1 MNDVPDFSVYCEAA
15 CRFYWGEPDRKS
27 FKDLCWGRRDGYGG
41 KTYNLKKKR
50 WYDAEAKCGGGT
62 LQLIAFEQGWMDVKG
77 KPDARKQR
85 FFDAWRIGYQKKIIA
100 EPPPEPRVSFEAKIR
115 AIFPYKDENG
125 KHVYDVVRFDTEN
138 KDERF
143 RYRLPSGE
151 WKLGKSRR
159 ILYRL
164 TELIAAIK
172 AGERVLVCEGEKDVE
187 SAVALGYAATTNC
200 GGVGQWRV
208 GYDQHF
214 KGADVVIVGDND
226 DSGRKFA
233 AERAGHLQ
241 KVAKSLHLVFPP
253 EGKDLTEWVKAGGT
267 RAQLDVL
274 IHDVPDYRVQRQ
286 DKDGVPEAASSG
298 DDDAELERL
307 ARLDLF
313 DYERTRK
320 PAAERLGVRATL
332 LDKLIASK
340 RGELGL
346 DEADSLQGRPVAF
359 TDPEPWP
366 EAVDGDDLLDQ
377 ITAAIK
383 RHVVMQEAA
392 CHLTALW
399 VVHSYLLNCFLIS
412 PRLAV
417 CSPVKRCGKTTLLDA
432 LARLVLYPQAA
443 ANVTAAVIFRLIE
456 MHRPCMLV
464 DEADTYLRENEELR
478 GVLNAGHR
486 RGGTVLR
493 SVGDDHEPRAFSVYG
508 ACAIALIGSL
518 PDTLADRAIV
528 VNLERRLAS
537 EPIEPF
543 RLDRTDHLDQL
554 ARQAARWARDNAEAV
569 RAANPQMPPGVFNRE
584 ADNLQPL
591 LAIADVAGG
600 EWPGRARAAAMAGRQ
615 LSEDEAS
622 LLELLIGDIRNIFT
636 EKKDQWISSATL
648 IEALCEIT
656 PRPWAE
662 YGRSGKPLT
671 QNKLARL
678 LKPLRIKP
686 ERLEVGD
693 ERARGYFRSHLDKVF
708 ERYLAPAE
716 AQEGVSKCPSVR
728 EPIKSYTAPTFQS
741 VRAEIPRTD
750 AKVQETRMDTAS
762 RTHGHFE
769 KGNGHLEGKEDWG
782 LPLRL
787 LDEDA
792 DWAEE
797 WHYQHRDEPDV
808 DAKLATALR
817 ERLRN
822 KRNVRPEHLEIE
834 AARVM
839 DRVFAPR
846 K

>member
-1 MNDVPDFSVYCEAA
+1 MIDVPDFSVFCEAA
-15 CRFYWGEPDRKS
+15 CRSYWGEPDRKN
-27 FKDLCWGRRDGYGG
+27 FKELRWGGRDGYGG
-41 KTYNLKKKR
+41 RTYNFKKRR
-50 WYDAEAKCGGGT
+50 WYDADAKCGGGT
-62 LQLIAFEQGWMDVKG
+62 LQLIAFQQGWIDAKG
-77 KPDARKQR
+77 KPDARGQR
-85 FFDAWRIGYQKKIIA
+85 FFDAWRIGYEKKIIA
-100 EPPPEPRVSFEAKIR
+100 EPPPEPRASNEVKIR
-115 AIFPYKDENG
+115 AVFPYKDENG
-125 KHVYDVVRFDTEN
+125 QHVYDVVRFDTEN

-159 ILYRL
+159 VLYRL
-164 TELIAAIK
+164 VELIAAIK
-172 AGERVLVCEGEKDVE
+172 AGERVLLCEGERDVE
-187 SAVALGYAATTNC
+187 SAAALGYAATTNC

-214 KGADVVIVGDND
+214 KGVDVVIVGDND
-226 DSGRKFA
+226 DPGRKFA

-241 KVAKSLHLVFPP
+241 KVAKSLRTVFPP
-253 EGKDLTEWVKAGGT
+253 EGKDLTEWVKAGAT
-267 RAQLDVL
+267 RVQLDVL
-274 IHDVPDYRVQRQ
+274 IHAAPDYQVQSQ
-286 DKDGVPEAASSG
+286 DKDGVPESAQSS

-313 DYERTRK
+313 DYERARK

-332 LDKLIASK
+332 LDKLVASK
-340 RGELGL
+340 RSELGL
-346 DEADSLQGRPVAF
+346 DKADSFQGRPVAF

-366 EAVDGDDLLDQ
+366 ESVDGDDLLDQ

-383 RHVVMQEAA
+383 RYVVMQEAA
-392 CHLTALW
+392 RHLTALW
-399 VVHSYLLNCFLIS
+399 VVHSYLLDCFLIS

-417 CSPVKRCGKTTLLDA
+417 CSPVKRCGKTTLLDV

-443 ANVTAAVIFRLIE
+443 ANVTAAVMFRLIE
-456 MHRPCMLV
+456 MYRPCMLV

-493 SVGDDHEPRAFSVYG
+493 TVGDDYLPRAFSVYG

-543 RLDRTDHLDQL
+543 RLDRTDHLYQL

-584 ADNLQPL
+584 ADNLRPL

-622 LLELLIGDIRNIFT
+622 RLELLLGDIRDIFT
-636 EKKDQWISSATL
+636 EKKDQWISSAAL

-678 LKPLRIKP
+678 LKPLKIATG
-686 ERLEVGD
+686 RLEVGD
-693 ERARGYFRSHLDKVF
+693 ERARGYFRSHFDKAF

-716 AQEGVSKCPSVR
+716 AREGDSKCPPVR
-728 EPIKSYTAPTFQS
+728 EPTKSGTSTTFQS
-741 VRAEIPRTD
+741 ARAEHSRTD
-750 AKVQETRMDTAS
+750 AKVQETRMDTGS

-769 KGNGHLEGKEDWG
+769 KGNGHMEGKEAWS

-787 LDEDA
+787 VDEDA
-792 DWAEE
+792 GWAEE
-797 WHYQHRDEPDV
+797 WHYQHRDDPDV
-808 DAKLATALR
+808 DAKLAITLR
-817 ERLRN
+817 EPLRN
-822 KRNVRPEHLEIE
+822 KRNIRPEHLEIE

-839 DRVFAPR
+839 DRVFAR
-846 K
+846 R